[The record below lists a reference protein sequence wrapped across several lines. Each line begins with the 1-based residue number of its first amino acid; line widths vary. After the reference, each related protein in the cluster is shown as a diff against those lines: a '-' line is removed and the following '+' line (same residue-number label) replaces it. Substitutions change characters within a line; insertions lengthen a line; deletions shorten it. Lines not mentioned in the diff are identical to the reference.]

1 MKGYHFICD
10 TSKLSPG
17 DTLVCIFGEQAYEKS
32 TGKEFGVGGS
42 IGILDL
48 GGARS
53 TGVSKTKHLEE
64 CTIEFQGG
72 QVFSYGVDILKILP
86 IKMLSIK
93 LVGVC

>member
-48 GGARS
+48 GGAGICRN
-53 TGVSKTKHLEE
+53 L
-64 CTIEFQGG
+64 
-72 QVFSYGVDILKILP
+72 
-86 IKMLSIK
+86 
-93 LVGVC
+93 